1 MENRSP
7 AATFRFFK
15 GDPIIWGV
23 AISLAILSLLVVYSA
38 TGTLAFRQME
48 GNTEY
53 YLFKHGFLLL
63 LCLSAMWVCHRINY
77 RYYSRLSRLALLLS
91 VPLLLLTWGFGTT
104 INEATRWITIP
115 FINQTFQAADLA
127 KLALIANTASML
139 SKRQK
144 SIQEF
149 QRAILPIL
157 FWCGLICGLIA
168 LTDLSGAALLFA
180 TCMVLLFIGRVP
192 VRFLASL
199 VLIGAVVGFTA
210 LKIGQRGETFFSRIE
225 SFLDK
230 TEVPFQ
236 AQQSYI
242 AVSTGGVAGKGPGK
256 SDQKNFLPHP
266 YSDFIFAIIVE
277 EYGMLGGFA
286 VLMLYLVLLYRGMLT
301 AQRIQ
306 GTFAGLLSAGLSF
319 SVVMQAL
326 VHMGVVVGL
335 FPITGLPLP
344 MLSMGGTS
352 LLFTGIAIG
361 ILLAVSRGKEE
372 IQTEQVPETGNS
384 YQTSAF

>member
-1 MENRSP
+1 
-7 AATFRFFK
+7 
-15 GDPIIWGV
+15 
-23 AISLAILSLLVVYSA
+23 
-38 TGTLAFRQME
+38 
-48 GNTEY
+48 
-53 YLFKHGFLLL
+53 
-63 LCLSAMWVCHRINY
+63 
-77 RYYSRLSRLALLLS
+77 
-91 VPLLLLTWGFGTT
+91 
-104 INEATRWITIP
+104 
-115 FINQTFQAADLA
+115 
-127 KLALIANTASML
+127 
-139 SKRQK
+139 
-144 SIQEF
+144 
-149 QRAILPIL
+149 
-157 FWCGLICGLIA
+157 
-168 LTDLSGAALLFA
+168 
-180 TCMVLLFIGRVP
+180 

-242 AVSTGGVAGKGPGK
+242 AVSTGGVMGKGPGK

-361 ILLAVSRGKEE
+361 ILLAVSRGKDE
-372 IQTEQVPETGNS
+372 IQAEEVSETGNS
-384 YQTSAF
+384 YQTSVF

>member
-1 MENRSP
+1 
-7 AATFRFFK
+7 
-15 GDPIIWGV
+15 
-23 AISLAILSLLVVYSA
+23 
-38 TGTLAFRQME
+38 
-48 GNTEY
+48 
-53 YLFKHGFLLL
+53 
-63 LCLSAMWVCHRINY
+63 
-77 RYYSRLSRLALLLS
+77 
-91 VPLLLLTWGFGTT
+91 
-104 INEATRWITIP
+104 
-115 FINQTFQAADLA
+115 
-127 KLALIANTASML
+127 
-139 SKRQK
+139 
-144 SIQEF
+144 
-149 QRAILPIL
+149 
-157 FWCGLICGLIA
+157 
-168 LTDLSGAALLFA
+168 
-180 TCMVLLFIGRVP
+180 MVLLFIGRVP

-199 VLIGAVVGFTA
+199 ILIGAVVGFTA
-210 LKIGQRGETFFSRIE
+210 LKVGQRGETFFSRIE

-230 TEVPFQ
+230 SEVPFQ

-242 AVSTGGVAGKGPGK
+242 AVSTGGVMGKGPGK

-286 VLMLYLVLLYRGMLT
+286 VLILYLVLLYRGMLT

-361 ILLAVSRGKEE
+361 ILISVSRGKGEV
-372 IQTEQVPETGNS
+372 QPTPAPETGNA
-384 YQTSAF
+384 YQASAF